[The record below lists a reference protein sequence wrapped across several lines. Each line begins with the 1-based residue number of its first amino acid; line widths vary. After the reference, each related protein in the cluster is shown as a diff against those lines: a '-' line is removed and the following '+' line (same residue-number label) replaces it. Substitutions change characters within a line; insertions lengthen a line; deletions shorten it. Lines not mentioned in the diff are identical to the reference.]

1 MEDINFKHI
10 ARGFFNN
17 LTNKEDELYKDRISV
32 CKLCPLL
39 KKDKVFGNICSDE
52 LYLNTNTGETS
63 KEEKSGFRNGCG
75 CILRAKTRVLEAH
88 CPLDK
93 W

>member
-1 MEDINFKHI
+1 MEDINFKNI
-10 ARGFFNN
+10 AKGFFNS

-39 KKDKVFGNICSDE
+39 KKDKVFGSICNNG
-52 LYLNTNTGETS
+52 LYLNSITGETS
-63 KEEKSGFRNGCG
+63 KEDKPGFKNGCG
-75 CILRAKTRVLEAH
+75 CILRSKTRVPEAH
-88 CPLDK
+88 CPLNK